1 MVADGL
7 RMRADVMGMVGN
19 VSYAWPTADQV
30 SEVGVRWVRTIVYDD
45 RMDDLERGLQ
55 SLPPGVAVV
64 AVLNQENVSTSLPR
78 QGWSDVIATFAQRFR
93 GRVAAVEC
101 LNEWDPDA
109 QHPAG
114 TGGKRAPA
122 VAVGMALAAS
132 PILHRAN
139 ILCLLGSVSGA
150 DWPQQ
155 LQLAVGYLSPA
166 GRALLDGVCLHPY
179 GKSAN
184 AFPPTFTFGEI
195 DEAVQTAHD
204 ISGLPVW
211 VTEFGVKL
219 SDAAG
224 PQQAGESDTD
234 YNTRALA
241 AQNTYLQQAYQLL
254 GNMPPRVLRTA
265 CYFAFSDAVGS
276 PAEQGLNAFGLRD
289 PQDVARPAW
298 GGLQQV
304 VVQASTTPATA

>member
-1 MVADGL
+1 
-7 RMRADVMGMVGN
+7 MRADVMGMVGN
-19 VSYAWPTADQV
+19 VTFAWPTAERV
-30 SEVGVRWVRTIVYDD
+30 SEVGVTWVRTIVYDD
-45 RMDDLERGLQ
+45 GMDDLERGLQ
-55 SLPPGVAVV
+55 SLPAGVAVV
-64 AVLNQENVSTSLPR
+64 AVLNQEIISSSSPHQDWAHLI
-78 QGWSDVIATFAQRFR
+78 STFAQRFR

-114 TGGKRAPA
+114 TGGKWWPA
-122 VAVGMALAAS
+122 MAVGMALVAS
-132 PILHRAN
+132 PILHRAG
-139 ILCLLGSVSGA
+139 IQCLLGSVSGA

-155 LQLAVGYLSPA
+155 LRLAASYLSSA

-184 AFPPTFTFGEI
+184 GFPPSFSFGEI
-195 DEAVQTAHD
+195 NDAVQTAHD

-219 SDAAG
+219 GDAAG
-224 PQQAGESDTD
+224 PKQAGESDTD

-254 GNMPPRVLRTA
+254 GNMPPQVLRNA
-265 CYFAFSDAVGS
+265 CYFAYSDAVGS
-276 PAEQGLNAFGLRD
+276 PAEQGINAFGLRD
-289 PQDVARPAW
+289 STDAARPAW

-304 VVQASTTPATA
+304 VLQARAAPTTA